1 MEGIMVEYISAKDF
15 SYIFYDLANNKKIG
29 ELYLTK
35 EENFISDETGF
46 EIDITAVDIDNVMD
60 YLKKTTPVGL
70 KVTRTAEVA
79 DIETGEKFIRTELYI
94 VPEWRISSN
103 VNCQDGTIFCGEIC
117 LCRARM
123 IKSDMKPM
131 QKGSQK

>member
-1 MEGIMVEYISAKDF
+1 MVEYISAKNF
-15 SYIFYDLANNKKIG
+15 SYSFYDLANNEKIG

-70 KVTRTAEVA
+70 KVIRTAEVA
-79 DIETGEKFIRTELYI
+79 DISTREKFVRTELYI

-103 VNCQDGTIFCGEIC
+103 VNCQDDVIFCGDIR

-123 IKSDMKPM
+123 IKSDMKPI
-131 QKGSQK
+131 QKGSPK

>member
-1 MEGIMVEYISAKDF
+1 MEGIMVEYISANNF
-15 SYIFYDLANNKKIG
+15 SYSFYDLANNEKIG

-70 KVTRTAEVA
+70 KVIRTAEVA
-79 DIETGEKFIRTELYI
+79 DISTGEKFVRTELYI

-103 VNCQDGTIFCGEIC
+103 VNCQDDVIFCGDVR

-131 QKGSQK
+131 QKGSPK

>member
-1 MEGIMVEYISAKDF
+1 MEGTMVEYISAKNF
-15 SYIFYDLANNKKIG
+15 SYSFYDLANNDKIG

-46 EIDITAVDIDNVMD
+46 EIDITAVDIDNIMD
-60 YLKKTTPVGL
+60 YLKKNTPVGL
-70 KVTRTAEVA
+70 NVIRTAEVA
-79 DIETGEKFIRTELYI
+79 DIDTGEKFIRTEMYI

-103 VNCQDGTIFCGEIC
+103 VNCQDDVIFCGEIR

-131 QKGSQK
+131 QKGSPK

>member
-1 MEGIMVEYISAKDF
+1 MEGIMVEYISAKNF
-15 SYIFYDLANNKKIG
+15 SYSFYDLANNEKIG

-70 KVTRTAEVA
+70 KVIRTAEVA
-79 DIETGEKFIRTELYI
+79 DISTGEKFVRTELYI
-94 VPEWRISSN
+94 VPEWKISSN
-103 VNCQDGTIFCGEIC
+103 VNCQDDVILCGDIH
-117 LCRARM
+117 LWRTRL
-123 IKSDMKPM
+123 INSDMKHMKHRRP
-131 QKGSQK
+131 K

>member
-1 MEGIMVEYISAKDF
+1 MVKYISANNF
-15 SYIFYDLANNKKIG
+15 SYSFYDLANNEKIG

-60 YLKKTTPVGL
+60 YLKKTTPVCL
-70 KVTRTAEVA
+70 KVIRTAEVA
-79 DIETGEKFIRTELYI
+79 DISTGEKFVRTELYI

-103 VNCQDGTIFCGEIC
+103 VNCQDDVIFCGDVR

-131 QKGSQK
+131 QKGSPK

>member
-1 MEGIMVEYISAKDF
+1 MVEYISAKDF
-15 SYIFYDLANNKKIG
+15 SYIFYDLDNNKKIG

-35 EENFISDETGF
+35 EESFISDETGF

-70 KVTRTAEVA
+70 KVTRTAVVA
-79 DIETGEKFIRTELYI
+79 DIETGEKFIRTEVYI

-103 VNCQDGTIFCGEIC
+103 ANCQDNTIFCGDIR

-131 QKGSQK
+131 QKGSPK